1 MWGEWSEC
9 SQTCGGGVSTRTRT
23 CLPPP
28 PPQTPPVSH
37 PIPNWAGYLPG
48 GIGGPVVP
56 PAHPYYPPNYP
67 GQQPP
72 YHHPSIPT
80 NQNTGLPLFRNTV
93 GGGAPVQGQVNPS
106 HPFYPPEFSRSSHD
120 QVSGYRPHYRPQPH
134 GYNQQPR
141 VIRRPT
147 NPGAPRSGG
156 GGSRRSVSGSRE
168 GAVAR
173 RWVTLETIRGLV
185 VELIRPYGRF
195 SLFSAA
201 ITEVGFTV
209 VSILSAVTVLHLNSH
224 LLNIE
229 QRKRSSPLITKWWDQ
244 F

>member
-120 QVSGYRPHYRPQPH
+120 QAAGYRPHYRPPSH
-134 GYNQQPR
+134 GYNQQTR

-147 NPGAPRSGG
+147 NPGSPRSGG

-168 GAVAR
+168 GAVSR
-173 RWVTLETIRGLV
+173 RWVTLAAIWSTWCDLTGDS
-185 VELIRPYGRF
+185 GRF
-195 SLFSAA
+195 FY
-201 ITEVGFTV
+201 GFT
-209 VSILSAVTVLHLNSH
+209 LENS
-224 LLNIE
+224 
-229 QRKRSSPLITKWWDQ
+229 QKGRPP
-244 F
+244 